1 MKNYQPP
8 FQITN
13 AMLTYVASISEK
25 IGKITATSNLSSK
38 PHLRKNNQIKSIHS
52 SLKIEANSL
61 SLGQVRDIIDGKM
74 VLGEPKEIQEV
85 KNAFAAYE
93 RFSEIESYSI
103 ESLKR
108 FHGIMTQYLVQDSG
122 EFRHGEEGVFSGEKC
137 IFMAPP
143 AKLVPQ
149 LMDELFMWMKEA
161 EQTVHPLI
169 LSSVFHYEF
178 VFIHPFSDGNG
189 RMARLWH
196 TALLSNWKSI
206 FRYIP
211 IESRIEEFQKE
222 YYEAI
227 SRCHAEGES
236 TIFIE
241 FMLAQID
248 KILDEVSTQIHE
260 DDESRTEY
268 VKKLLAVME
277 YDTPYTAK
285 ALMQKL
291 GLKSKETFRRNY
303 LHPAEKLNLIK
314 MTIPDKPSSR
324 KQRYVRV

>member
-61 SLGQVRDIIDGKM
+61 SLGQVRDIIDGKT

-85 KNAFAAYE
+85 KNAFVAYE
-93 RFSEIESYSI
+93 RFSEIEPYSI

-196 TALLSNWKSI
+196 TAILSNWKSI

-211 IESRIEEFQKE
+211 IESRIEEFQEE

-248 KILDEVSTQIHE
+248 KILDEVSAQIHE
-260 DDESRTEY
+260 DDERRTEY

-291 GLKSKETFRRNY
+291 GRRNY
-303 LHPAEKLNLIK
+303 LHPAEELNLIK

-324 KQRYVRV
+324 NQRYVRV

>member
-61 SLGQVRDIIDGKM
+61 SLGQVRDIIDGKT

-85 KNAFAAYE
+85 KNAFVAYE
-93 RFSEIESYSI
+93 RFSEIEPYSI

-108 FHGIMTQYLVQDSG
+108 FHGIMTQYLVPDSG
-122 EFRHGEEGVFSGEKC
+122 EFRRGEEGVFSGEKC

-196 TALLSNWKSI
+196 TAILSNWKSI

-211 IESRIEEFQKE
+211 IESRIEEFQEE

-248 KILDEVSTQIHE
+248 KILDEVSAQIHE
-260 DDESRTEY
+260 DDERHTEY

-277 YDTPYTAK
+277 YDTPYTSK

-291 GLKSKETFRRNY
+291 GLKSKESFRRNY
-303 LHPAEKLNLIK
+303 LHPAEELNLIK

-324 KQRYVRV
+324 NQRYVRV